1 MIRRPPRSTRTD
13 TLFPYTPLFRSVR
26 ERVDVEPAVRGQAD
40 RAVEDGRQQPRGLA
54 AFAVPQDRHAE
65 VALRQ
70 QCDHAAVS
78 LHGAA
83 VVDDAMAGVVVDA
96 PADRVAGGVQALP
109 APG

>member
-1 MIRRPPRSTRTD
+1 MLCLSIRLPPRSTRTD
-13 TLFPYTPLFRSVR
+13 PLFPYTTLFRS
-26 ERVDVEPAVRGQAD
+26 VRGQAD

-70 QCDHAAVS
+70 QGDHAVVS

-83 VVDDAMAGVVVDA
+83 VVDDAMAGVV
-96 PADRVAGGVQALP
+96 DRKSTRLNSSH
-109 APG
+109 